1 MKSNS
6 QPIKLFLVVAFS
18 CTNLL
23 VSLTPVLAKPNV
35 GSSTS
40 MPTAGYAYALKLKQA
55 ILNALFN
62 QPQFHLGL
70 LLEVAFVV
78 ERSATYQDVKLLNMT

>member
-40 MPTAGYAYALKLKQA
+40 DAYDAYAYALKLKPA
-55 ILNALFN
+55 ILNPQSLIN
-62 QPQFHLGL
+62 LQFHLDL
-70 LLEVAFVV
+70 LLEA
-78 ERSATYQDVKLLNMT
+78 RSWWSEAQHKWMPNY